1 VNKGTAKLEAGGNHL
16 KPAAVQEFLH
26 ARSSRKANRD
36 IVRDL
41 LRGVGVEVVVAAAAK
56 GGVAAALSGFGDS
69 PDRFDPDP
77 SRYADAFSRLL
88 GPVAE
93 RASRPTPTLDWQVSD
108 LELTAHPNAR

>member
-1 VNKGTAKLEAGGNHL
+1 MNEGTTHLEAGGEHL
-16 KPAAVQEFLH
+16 NPTAVQEFLY
-26 ARSSRKANRD
+26 ARSSRNDNRD

-56 GGVAAALSGFGDS
+56 SGVTAALSGFHDS

-77 SRYADAFSRLL
+77 SRYANAFSRLL

-93 RASRPTPTLDWQVSD
+93 RASRPTPTLDWLVSD
-108 LELTAHPNAR
+108 PELTAHPNAR